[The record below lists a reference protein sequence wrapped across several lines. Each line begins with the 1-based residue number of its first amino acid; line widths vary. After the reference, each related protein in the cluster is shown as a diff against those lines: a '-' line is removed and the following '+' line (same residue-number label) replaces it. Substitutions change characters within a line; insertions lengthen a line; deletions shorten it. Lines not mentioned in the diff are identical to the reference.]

1 MFSKI
6 LLKLIEESL
15 IPAFGFLL
23 LKVVITLYMVNSLG
37 YNTNIYNV
45 FSLEVPKDLYN
56 VINSYILV
64 SFALFCFLG
73 VVYTLAKSLF
83 FHKSH
88 VKPSITL
95 GLYNFRVGFLIQNSF
110 HLFSQALIWLIFSYM
125 GFIISA
131 FLYYLGLVNGYV
143 VLLNSIL
150 CPIATY
156 FFVLDVEYELEQ
168 NSEDTE
174 EVYIS
179 Q

>member
-15 IPAFGFLL
+15 IPAFGFLF

-45 FSLEVPKDLYN
+45 FSLEVSKNLYN
-56 VINSYILV
+56 VINSYLLV

-73 VVYTLAKSLF
+73 VIYVLAKSLF

-88 VKPSITL
+88 IKPSITL
-95 GLYNFRVGFLIQNSF
+95 GLYNFRVGFLIQDSF

-125 GFIISA
+125 GLIISA
-131 FLYYLGLVNGYV
+131 FLYYLGLINGYV
-143 VLLNSIL
+143 VLLNAIL
-150 CPIATY
+150 CPISTY
-156 FFVLDVEYELEQ
+156 FYVLDFEYELEQ
-168 NSEDTE
+168 NSEDIE
-174 EVYIS
+174 ETQVF

>member
-73 VVYTLAKSLF
+73 IVYTLAKSLF

-88 VKPSITL
+88 VKPSITK
-95 GLYNFRVGFLIQNSF
+95 
-110 HLFSQALIWLIFSYM
+110 
-125 GFIISA
+125 
-131 FLYYLGLVNGYV
+131 
-143 VLLNSIL
+143 
-150 CPIATY
+150 
-156 FFVLDVEYELEQ
+156 
-168 NSEDTE
+168 
-174 EVYIS
+174 
-179 Q
+179 

>member
-15 IPAFGFLL
+15 IPAFGFLF
-23 LKVVITLYMVNSLG
+23 LKVVITLYLVNSLG
-37 YNTNIYNV
+37 YNASIYNV

-56 VINSYILV
+56 LINSYVLV

-73 VVYTLAKSLF
+73 IIYTLAKSLF

-88 VKPSITL
+88 IKPRVTL
-95 GLYNFRVGFLIQNSF
+95 GLYNFRVGFLIQDSF
-110 HLFSQALIWLIFSYM
+110 HLFSQAIIWLAFSYI
-125 GFIISA
+125 GLIISS
-131 FLYYLGLVNGYV
+131 FLFFLGLVNGYV
-143 VLLNSIL
+143 VLLNAVL

-156 FFVLDVEYELEQ
+156 FFILDLEYELEQ
-168 NSEDTE
+168 NSEEEE

>member
-37 YNTNIYNV
+37 YNASIYNV
-45 FSLEVPKDLYN
+45 FSLEVPKDLYI

-73 VVYTLAKSLF
+73 IVYTLAKSLF

-88 VKPSITL
+88 IQPRLTL
-95 GLYNFRVGFLIQNSF
+95 GLYSYRVGFLIQDSF
-110 HLFSQALIWLIFSYM
+110 HLFSQALVWIIFSYM

-156 FFVLDVEYELEQ
+156 FYILDLEYELEQ
-168 NSEDTE
+168 NNEEE